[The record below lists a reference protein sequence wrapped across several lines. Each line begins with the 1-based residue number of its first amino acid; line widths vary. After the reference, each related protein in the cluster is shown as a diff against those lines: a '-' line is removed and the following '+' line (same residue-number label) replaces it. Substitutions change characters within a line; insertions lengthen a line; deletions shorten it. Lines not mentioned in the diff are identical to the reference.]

1 MNHIEEFRAA
11 IEAAGLVA
19 PDEIIDD
26 GKTHR
31 FSSSGR
37 KKDDAGYYRLYS
49 DCRPAGFFG
58 CHRADLMVMWKSSA
72 RQEFTPEERRQFAE
86 RMREME
92 RQREEER
99 AAMREQAAAE
109 AASLWAQAKP
119 ANGHPYLKDKGITGF
134 GIRELGEEL
143 LVPMRAG
150 PGAYVGLQR
159 ILPDG
164 GKFFLKGT
172 PSGGAYH
179 VIGKPAPAGR
189 LVIAEGYATAASI
202 HLATGLCVVVAFNA
216 GNLEPVARKI
226 RAAMPGAS
234 IVIAADD
241 DRWTEGNP
249 GVAAASKAAQACGGT
264 VAMPVWAN
272 GRATK
277 RTDFNDLHA
286 DEGLDAVRAC
296 FEHHPGGSGH
306 DDAESVAAARAA
318 NNPASTEAGAAP
330 SPVDSAVDV
339 PPARSTGYHTV
350 GGVASDVSLPAIV
363 DQGIAVSGAAAVDK
377 YSLDTNSDGIPY
389 ASTSN
394 IIRILAQDADFRGR
408 IWYDE
413 FLGKIMTVWR
423 SPDGAVRQWSDVD
436 DINLQICLQ
445 AALMMP
451 RLAKQVVVDAVI
463 AAAHQDTRN
472 ECQAYLTGLQWDG
485 IERLPHF
492 MVDCFGTD
500 DTAYTRAAGENFWV
514 SMVARVMR
522 PGCKVDTMIVLE
534 GAQGAGKSQA
544 LGIIGG
550 PWFAEA
556 HQSPSDKDFYM
567 NLTGKMIVEI
577 GEMDAFNR
585 AEVTKVKQVITCPV
599 DTYRAPYAR
608 HSADHPRRCVFAGT
622 TNRDDWNKD
631 ETGARRFWPVYVHDV
646 RHDLLRQNRDQYFAE
661 ALHKLNAGANWW
673 DMPVNETMEQ
683 QEARRD
689 ADTLEPQLAEWL
701 IGKAETTVVEIMV
714 DMMRL
719 PIDRQDKL
727 MQMRIGK
734 ALRVLGWH
742 RPMNATMRDGKRMR
756 LWVRQRD
763 AIGAARGDQDGFPV

>member
-1 MNHIEEFRAA
+1 MSAREEFRAA
-11 IEAAGLVA
+11 IQAAGLTA
-19 PDEIIDD
+19 PEEIVDD
-26 GKTHR
+26 GKLHR

-37 KKDDAGYYRLYS
+37 KGDDAGFYRLYP
-49 DCRPAGFFG
+49 DARPAGYFG
-58 CHRADLMVMWKSSA
+58 CHRADLLVKWKSSA
-72 RQEFTPEERRQFAE
+72 RQEFTPEEKRQFAE

-99 AAMREQAAAE
+99 AAMREQAATE
-109 AASLWAQAKP
+109 AADLWAQAKP
-119 ANGHPYLKDKGITGF
+119 ANGHAYLKRKNITGI

-159 ILPDG
+159 ILGDG

-179 VIGKPAPAGR
+179 VIGKPEKNGR
-189 LVIAEGYATAASI
+189 VVIAEGYATAVSI
-202 HLATGLCVVVAFNA
+202 HLATSLCVVVAFNA

-226 RAAMPGAS
+226 RVAMPAAS

-249 GVAAASKAAQACGGT
+249 GMKAAAAAAAAVRGT
-264 VAMPVWAN
+264 VAVPVWQNA
-272 GRATK
+272 RATK
-277 RTDFNDLHA
+277 RTDFNDLHC
-286 DEGLDAVRAC
+286 DEGLDAVAAC
-296 FEHHPGGSGH
+296 FGKPESAEPGDPENNPGSI
-306 DDAESVAAARAA
+306 EAAAR
-318 NNPASTEAGAAP
+318 P
-330 SPVDSAVDV
+330 SAVDDAVDV
-339 PPARSTGYHTV
+339 P
-350 GGVASDVSLPAIV
+350 VASSPVALTTGAPASNVSLPAIV
-363 DQGIAVSGAAAVDK
+363 DQGIAVPGAAAINK
-377 YSLDTNSDGIPY
+377 YSLDVNSDGVPY

-423 SPDGAVRQWSDVD
+423 SPDGAVRQWRDVD

-451 RLAKQVVVDAVI
+451 RLAKQTVCDAVI

-472 ECQAYLTGLQWDG
+472 ECQAYLNGLQWDG
-485 IERLPHF
+485 IDRLSHF
-492 MVDCFGTD
+492 MTDCFGTD

-646 RHDLLRQNRDQYFAE
+646 RHDLIRQNRDQYFAE
-661 ALHKLNAGANWW
+661 ALHKLNAGATWW
-673 DMPVNETMEQ
+673 DMPAQETLDQ

-689 ADTLEPQLAEWL
+689 SDALEPQIAEWL
-701 IGKAETTVVEIMV
+701 IGKSETTVIDLMV
-714 DMMRL
+714 DMMHL
-719 PIDRQDKL
+719 PIEKQDKA

-734 ALRVLGWH
+734 ALRVLGWN
-742 RPMNATMRDGKRMR
+742 RPHGAVMRNGKRGR
-756 LWVRQRD
+756 VWVRPTKQ
-763 AIGAARGDQDGFPV
+763 PL

>member
-1 MNHIEEFRAA
+1 MNAREEFRAA
-11 IEAAGLVA
+11 IMAAGLTAPEHIVA
-19 PDEIIDD
+19 D
-26 GKTHR
+26 GKVHR
-31 FSSSGR
+31 FASNGNPRS
-37 KKDDAGYYRLYS
+37 DAGWYWMH
-49 DCRPAGFFG
+49 DDERPLGKFG
-58 CHRADLMVMWKSSA
+58 CWKHGIEVEWSA
-72 RQEFTPEERRQFAE
+72 REQRPFTS
-86 RMREME
+86 
-92 RQREEER
+92 EER
-99 AAMREQAAAE
+99 AAWKAKMQESERLRAEAIQVERESAAAM
-109 AASLWAQAKP
+109 AADMWARATTP
-119 ANGHPYLKDKGITGF
+119 YAHPYLAAKSVAAY
-134 GIRELGEEL
+134 GIRVLNGEL

-159 ILPDG
+159 IAHDG
-164 GKFFLKGT
+164 EKKFLKGT
-172 PSGGAYH
+172 PAGGAYH

-249 GVAAASKAAQACGGT
+249 GMKAAASAAAAVRGT
-264 VAMPVWAN
+264 VAVPVWSNA
-272 GRATK
+272 RATK
-277 RTDFNDLHA
+277 KTDFNDLHA

-296 FEHHPGGSGH
+296 FETPSPVGR
-306 DDAESVAAARAA
+306 DDAESVSGARAP
-318 NNPASTEAGAAP
+318 NNPASTEAGADS

-339 PPARSTGYHTV
+339 PPAREAVPPAGR
-350 GGVASDVSLPAIV
+350 GDSDVSLPAIV
-363 DQGIAVSGAAAVDK
+363 DQGIAVSGAAAIAK
-377 YSLDTNSDGIPY
+377 YDLDTNSDGIPY

-423 SPDGAVRQWSDVD
+423 SADGAVRQWSDVD

-451 RLAKQVVVDAVI
+451 RLAKQVVQDAVV

-472 ECQAYLTGLQWDG
+472 ECQAYLIGLEWDG
-485 IERLPHF
+485 VERLPQF

-500 DTAYTRAAGENFWV
+500 DTAYTQAAGENFWI

-567 NLTGKMIVEI
+567 NLSGKMIVEI

-585 AEVTKVKQVITCPV
+585 AEVTKVKQVITCQV

-631 ETGARRFWPVYVHDV
+631 ETGARRFWPVLVHDV
-646 RHDLLRQNRDQYFAE
+646 RHDVIRENRDQYFAE
-661 ALHKLNAGANWW
+661 ALHKLNSGANWW
-673 DMPVNETMEQ
+673 TMPVDETLAQ

-689 ADTLEPQLAEWL
+689 ADVWEPKIAEWL
-701 IGKAETTVVEIMV
+701 IGRSETTVAEIM
-714 DMMRL
+714 DELLRL
-719 PIDRQDKL
+719 PIDRQDRGN
-727 MQMRIGK
+727 QQRIG
-734 ALRVLGWH
+734 RVLRAIGWH
-742 RPMNATMRDGKRMR
+742 RPMNALMRGGKRIR
-756 LWVRQRD
+756 LWLRQEHEN
-763 AIGAARGDQDGFPV
+763 GQGSHESPV